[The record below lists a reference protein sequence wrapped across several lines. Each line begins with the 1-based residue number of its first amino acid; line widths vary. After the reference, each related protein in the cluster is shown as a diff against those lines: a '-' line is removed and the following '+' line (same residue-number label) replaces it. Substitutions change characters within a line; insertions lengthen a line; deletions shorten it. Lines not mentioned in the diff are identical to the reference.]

1 MQTVLSQLNS
11 VPGVIGSLAC
21 DMEGRVL
28 SHAFPSLFDT
38 AMLEDAVRVIVDG
51 AAGLDLA
58 SGSADQLE
66 FRFAD
71 AHLFVKPFPGA
82 ILVVLSGKGINVQF
96 VNLSVSLAAGKLA
109 KLSLAPAPV
118 LAARASGSVAQRPA
132 QQQPAQLPA
141 QPPAQPPAQLP
152 DGGGSASDDPRHG
165 KRVARPTKGLDELRK
180 RLAEKPRQESSGN
193 VSITMPIDLPVG
205 KKP

>member
-38 AMLEDAVRVIVDG
+38 AMLEEAVKVIVDG

-58 SGSADQLE
+58 SGNADQLE

-82 ILVVLSGKGINVQF
+82 ILVVLSGKGINAQF

-118 LAARASGSVAQRPA
+118 LPITAACSLAQEPSRR
-132 QQQPAQLPA
+132 
-141 QPPAQPPAQLP
+141 PAQPPAQLP
-152 DGGGSASDDPRHG
+152 DGGGSASDDPRHA

>member
-109 KLSLAPAPV
+109 KLRLAPAPV
-118 LAARASGSVAQRPA
+118 LPTTAAGSLAQEPSRRPA
-132 QQQPAQLPA
+132 QPPAQL
-141 QPPAQPPAQLP
+141 PAQPPAQLP
-152 DGGGSASDDPRHG
+152 DGGGSASDDPRHA

-180 RLAEKPRQESSGN
+180 RLAEKSRQESSGN

>member
-58 SGSADQLE
+58 TGNAELLE

-109 KLSLAPAPV
+109 KLRRAPDPV
-118 LAARASGSVAQRPA
+118 VHTRASASVAQPLARPTEG
-132 QQQPAQLPA
+132 Q
-141 QPPAQPPAQLP
+141 
-152 DGGGSASDDPRHG
+152 SADDVPRHA

-180 RLAEKPRQESSGN
+180 RLAEAQKPRVERPGD
-193 VSITMPIDLPVG
+193 SITLPLDLPAG
-205 KKP
+205 KKPQSEKE